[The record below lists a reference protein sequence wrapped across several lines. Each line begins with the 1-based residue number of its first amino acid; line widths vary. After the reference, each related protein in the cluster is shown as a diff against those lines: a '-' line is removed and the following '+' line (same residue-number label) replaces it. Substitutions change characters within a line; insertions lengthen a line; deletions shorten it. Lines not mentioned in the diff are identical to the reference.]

1 MFKNILLLIFI
12 LISLYKN
19 QSYGI
24 EIHPIIGYEK
34 VQRSYPVDHSSSR
47 LIYGARLIVGPS
59 LLSVEAEATTGQDK
73 KDFPN
78 QNLTL
83 KETVYNGML
92 GLRSSVNLAFINV
105 YARAGGHIRKTERE
119 VTENNVTT
127 KTEPAS
133 YVSPYAGAGL
143 YVGPGP
149 IKVHAGVTAIFTG
162 RPKSDDVEYQY
173 TAGLRIG
180 F

>member
-1 MFKNILLLIFI
+1 MHKHLILSFILLA
-12 LISLYKN
+12 LISSKQLFAL
-19 QSYGI
+19 

-34 VQRSYPVDHSSSR
+34 VQRSYPVDHSNSR

-73 KDFPN
+73 KNFPD

-92 GLRSSVNLAFINV
+92 GLRSSVNLALINV
-105 YARAGGHIRKTERE
+105 YVRAGGHIRKTERE
-119 VTENNVTT
+119 VTENNITT
-127 KTEPAS
+127 KTTPAS
-133 YVSPYAGAGL
+133 YVSPYAGVGF

-149 IKVHAGVTAIFTG
+149 IKIHAGVTAIFTG
-162 RPKSDDVEYQY
+162 RPQSDGVEYQY
-173 TAGLRIG
+173 TAGLRLG